1 MSSVSRL
8 PQRDVILFDLD
19 GTLIDT
25 AADMFR
31 AMNITLQ
38 QLGYPL
44 VTEQQIREW
53 VGQGT
58 SKLCDRVL
66 MHLQGE
72 IDPAQHQCLLEKY
85 LEVYEIELCVE
96 SQLFAGVLP
105 FLEYCQSQQ
114 LHMAC
119 VTNKPEHLAKILLE
133 KLDVNNFFG
142 LVVGGDTLE
151 KRKPDPMPL
160 LHAMDFFQTQ
170 PEKTLMIGDSSNDV
184 EAARRAGVDCVV
196 MSYGY
201 NHGEDISACQ
211 PQQVID
217 TLEALIV

>member
-72 IDPAQHQCLLEKY
+72 IDPAQHQRLLETY
-85 LEVYEIELCVE
+85 LEVYEVELCVE
-96 SQLFAGVLP
+96 SQLFKGVLP

-142 LVVGGDTLE
+142 LVVGGIRLRNVSLIQCLYYMRWTSFKLSL
-151 KRKPDPMPL
+151 KKP
-160 LHAMDFFQTQ
+160 
-170 PEKTLMIGDSSNDV
+170 
-184 EAARRAGVDCVV
+184 
-196 MSYGY
+196 
-201 NHGEDISACQ
+201 
-211 PQQVID
+211 
-217 TLEALIV
+217 

>member
-1 MSSVSRL
+1 MFGFEVFMSSVSRL
-8 PQRDVILFDLD
+8 PTTWCHFIWSRWDTDWYRRRYVSRDEYH
-19 GTLIDT
+19 
-25 AADMFR
+25 
-31 AMNITLQ
+31 LQ

-114 LHMAC
+114 LHMY
-119 VTNKPEHLAKILLE
+119 VWPISLSIWQNPLG

-170 PEKTLMIGDSSNDV
+170 PEKTLMIG
-184 EAARRAGVDCVV
+184 GFK
-196 MSYGY
+196 
-201 NHGEDISACQ
+201 
-211 PQQVID
+211 
-217 TLEALIV
+217 